1 MENWQT
7 PGMTRF
13 INKKKGCEKMT
24 YIFSQPSFLMGGTRL
39 AGVGV
44 QRVQKVQRVQR
55 VVVGAFLEIW
65 GSQYDKIDLV
75 GWWAGR
81 YSRRGLPLR
90 GRGAY
95 GPVLRKH

>member
-1 MENWQT
+1 
-7 PGMTRF
+7 MTRF

-24 YIFSQPSFLMGGTRL
+24 YIFSQPSFLMGGGTRL